1 MAGNAIP
8 DNLRRYLLA
17 SSLTVPH
24 VEAILLLRHDPQSR
38 WDAPAL
44 AARLYLPERRARQL
58 LGELVEM
65 RIFAADAS
73 TGQYTYRPE
82 SVELASLLDLL
93 ADAYTRH
100 LVEITRLIH
109 TATSTAAEQFADAF
123 RFRKDE

>member
-1 MAGNAIP
+1 
-8 DNLRRYLLA
+8 
-17 SSLTVPH
+17 
-24 VEAILLLRHDPQSR
+24 
-38 WDAPAL
+38 
-44 AARLYLPERRARQL
+44 
-58 LGELVEM
+58 M
-65 RIFAADAS
+65 RIFVADAS